1 MEVNKKKQKFVKYL
15 FTTLAFI
22 TCIMAAHAQPA
33 EQQYDVAAYV
43 WPAYQPDARFKDI
56 GVFKDGKGEWEA
68 IYNAKP
74 KFPGHNQPHVPLWGY
89 TNEADPKVME
99 KKIDAATS
107 HGVNVFIYDWY
118 WYDGK
123 PWLENGVD
131 KGFLGAKNNNKMKFY
146 LMWANHDHSSY
157 LDYTTD
163 DKSKIYWHG
172 GVDRPTF
179 DKMVAHIIKDYFSKP
194 NYYKINGEPVFSIY
208 ELSTFIN
215 GLGSIDAAK
224 EALAYF
230 TQKTKEAGFPG
241 LHLQGVLWGAIP
253 SGLSATPGDKTST
266 QNNVVLN
273 LGLKSLTNYQ
283 WCHYVPMDRYDRWGD
298 KAIEG
303 WAKFNKDFT
312 VPFFPHVSISWDPN
326 PRYPGAL
333 QGMVTEANPKDF
345 KRFLLQAK
353 AYADAHPDQPKL
365 ITINAWNEW
374 AEGSYLEP
382 DKQHGYDYLDAV
394 KEVFG
399 KK

>member
-1 MEVNKKKQKFVKYL
+1 MNELK
-15 FTTLAFI
+15 I
-22 TCIMAAHAQPA
+22 TKWLYAILVGITSIMTAYAQPA
-33 EQQYDVAAYV
+33 KQQPYDVAAYV
-43 WPAYQPDARFKDI
+43 WPAYQPDERFKDI

-89 TNEADPKVME
+89 TNEADPKAVAQ
-99 KKIDAATS
+99 KIDAAVS

-123 PWLENGVD
+123 PFLEEGLD
-131 KGFLGAKNNNKMKFY
+131 KGFLGAPNHNKMKFY

-157 LDYTTD
+157 LDYSNP
-163 DKSKIYWHG
+163 DKSKIYWRG
-172 GVDRPTF
+172 GVDRATF
-179 DKMVAHIIKDYFSKP
+179 NNLIAHVIKDYFSQP

-208 ELSTFIN
+208 ELSTFIKAM
-215 GLGSIDAAK
+215 GSIQAAK
-224 EALAYF
+224 EALDYF
-230 TQKTKEAGFPG
+230 SQKTKEAGFPG
-241 LHLQGVLWGAIP
+241 LHLQGILWGAIP
-253 SGLSATPGDKTST
+253 SNLSAVPGDTSKT
-266 QNNVVLN
+266 QNNTIKY

-283 WCHYVPMDRYDRWGD
+283 WCHYVPLDRYDRWGA

-303 WAKFNKDFT
+303 WESFTNDFS

-326 PRYPGAL
+326 PRFPGAL
-333 QGMVTEANPKDF
+333 QGMVTDANPADF

-353 AYADAHPDQPKL
+353 DYADQHPGQPKL

-382 DKQHGYDYLDAV
+382 DKQHGYGYLDAV
-394 KEVFG
+394 KQVFG

>member
-1 MEVNKKKQKFVKYL
+1 MAIKFLGYF
-15 FTTLAFI
+15 FTAGFFI
-22 TCIMAAHAQPA
+22 HFPGFTSKAQDTSRPH
-33 EQQYDVAAYV
+33 YDIAAYV

-89 TNEADPKVME
+89 TNEADPKAVE
-99 KKIDAATS
+99 QRIDAAVS

-123 PWLENGVD
+123 PFLENGVD
-131 KGFLGAKNNNKMKFY
+131 KGFLGASNRNKMKFY
-146 LMWANHDHSSY
+146 LMWANHDHSAY
-157 LDYTTD
+157 LDYTAA
-163 DKSKIYWHG
+163 DKSKIYWRG
-172 GVDRPTF
+172 GVDLPTF
-179 DKMVAHIIKDYFSKP
+179 KKMIAHVIRDYFSRP

-215 GLGSIDAAK
+215 GMGGAKAAK

-241 LHLQGVLWGAIP
+241 LHLQGILWGAIP
-253 SGLSATPGDKTST
+253 KNLSAVPGDSSVT
-266 QNNVVLN
+266 QNNTVLEF
-273 LGLKSLTNYQ
+273 GIKSLTNYQ
-283 WCHYVPMDRYDRWGD
+283 WVHYVPVTKYAQWGE

-303 WAKFNKDFT
+303 WTTFSREFT
-312 VPFFPHVSISWDPN
+312 VPFFPHVSVSWDPN
-326 PRYPGAL
+326 PRFPGRL
-333 QGMVTEANPKDF
+333 VDMVTDANPADF

-353 AYADAHPDQPKL
+353 SYLDSHPDQPKL
-365 ITINAWNEW
+365 VTINAWNEW

-382 DKQHGYDYLDAV
+382 DKQHGFDYLDAIN
-394 KEVFG
+394 EVFG
-399 KK
+399 HQ